1 MLKWNLCIFMYLEK
15 ESILNSLEL
24 NIFKHVIQKKK

>member
-1 MLKWNLCIFMYLEK
+1 MKFMYLEK

-24 NIFKHVIQKKK
+24 NIFKHVIYKKNK